1 MPSLDLEHCTML
13 LGLSPQEKERI
24 ISLAETRLYQPG
36 EHLIEENHPHGQ
48 LFLILKGEVQ
58 VKATTG
64 DQREEVLLVLGPG
77 QVVGEIELLDN
88 GPPPA
93 TVEATQPTRVLA
105 FPGRALLDF
114 CAAHPHI
121 GYRLMRNLA
130 ESIGFKIRYHNLSL
144 R

>member
-1 MPSLDLEHCTML
+1 MPTLDLAHCTML
-13 LGLSPQEKERI
+13 LGLSPEEKEQVV
-24 ISLAETRLYQPG
+24 SLAEQRLYQPG
-36 EHLIEENHPHGQ
+36 ERLIEENHPHGK
-48 LFLILKGEVQ
+48 LFLILEGEVQ
-58 VKATTG
+58 VKVAARGQT
-64 DQREEVLLVLGPG
+64 EHVLLVLGPG
-77 QVVGEIELLDN
+77 QMVGEIELLDN

-93 TVEATQPTRVLA
+93 TVEATQPTRALV

-114 CAAHPHI
+114 CAAHPHL